1 MCFAVWIRWL
11 NYTSWILSILMSVQF
26 FFLFT
31 FLCPTTFGSISW
43 KFFPPLFMKT
53 KSLENGFLQ
62 DLQKLIDGS
71 PDGVIY
77 FSMGSNLR
85 SSNFKNETT
94 QAFLEVFSQLK
105 QRVLWKWETDSLPGQ
120 PSNVKLGKWLP
131 QADILGELV
140 SLVRIQWQHTLIFPT
155 WCRFFERNA
164 LLYIIYLSERHMR
177 DSLMSFKLT
186 LLSRTCFLT
195 ATIIRRT

>member
-1 MCFAVWIRWL
+1 
-11 NYTSWILSILMSVQF
+11 
-26 FFLFT
+26 
-31 FLCPTTFGSISW
+31 
-43 KFFPPLFMKT
+43 MKT

-140 SLVRIQWQHTLIFPT
+140 SLVRIQ
-155 WCRFFERNA
+155 
-164 LLYIIYLSERHMR
+164 
-177 DSLMSFKLT
+177 
-186 LLSRTCFLT
+186 
-195 ATIIRRT
+195 